1 MPKLPEL
8 PEIKE
13 FCHILA
19 HKKMERSD
27 ASILG
32 ISNFSA
38 FSMYVTMPE
47 RMDADKTSKGE
58 AMLDALFRPK
68 SVAVIGASS
77 KALSIG
83 NRVIKNL
90 IDFGFKGSI
99 YPINP
104 KADEIRGIKAYKSI
118 LDVPEDQIDVV
129 HMVIPAKFVP
139 QAVDDCGAK
148 NVRHIIINS
157 GGFAE
162 IGPEGEAIEKDF
174 LARAKTYGIRVL
186 GPNCQ
191 GIINS
196 DPEVRAY
203 ANFTFTQ
210 PDPGY
215 VSIVALSGG
224 VAEVIHQ
231 EFAVMGIGTRIYAS
245 NGNACDVTIP
255 EIIRYLGDDPGTRVI
270 VTYVE
275 GLRDPETF
283 MEVAREVAAKKP
295 ILAMKAGRT
304 AEGAKAAASHTGG
317 LAKEDIATDLI
328 FKKAGILSFRD
339 EGELIQA
346 AGAFAAQPIPRGNR
360 VGIITNTGGPAVIAT
375 DVMVAA
381 GLALP
386 PLSEK
391 TEALLKE
398 NLFAEASVNNP
409 VDVLA
414 TGTAAHYRTCLDA
427 MMDDDNYDCVYVN
440 FVTPFFVDTDSIA
453 REIAAVNQLQKKP
466 MVCNLMTD
474 RNQWTETVKILK
486 EGGVPCFSLPGV
498 AARALSAM
506 VRYQKIQARPRGETV
521 AFTDVDR
528 HAVETI
534 LADARSAGRTIL
546 SAEAAYRVLDAY
558 RIPVAPW
565 QVADTAEAAASAAA
579 DMGFPVVVKA
589 DAESI
594 VHKSDQG
601 GVAVNLA
608 DADAVGNAVGDMQSR
623 LAAPDLKFLVQKFI
637 PGGTEVIF
645 GAKAE
650 PGLGHLIM
658 FGMGGI
664 YVEVLKDVVFNL
676 TPLADTEAAEMLEE
690 IKLAPLLKG
699 VRGQAGAD
707 REKLKTILLRLSQL
721 VTDHPAIQELDLNP
735 VLAFAD
741 DAMAVDARISL

>member
-1 MPKLPEL
+1 
-8 PEIKE
+8 
-13 FCHILA
+13 
-19 HKKMERSD
+19 
-27 ASILG
+27 
-32 ISNFSA
+32 
-38 FSMYVTMPE
+38 
-47 RMDADKTSKGE
+47 
-58 AMLDALFRPK
+58 MLDALFRPT

-77 KALSIG
+77 KELSIG

-104 KADEIRGIKAYKSI
+104 KADEIRGIKAYPSI
-118 LDVPEDQIDVV
+118 LDVPEDHIDIV

-162 IGPEGEAIEKDF
+162 IGPEGAAIEQDF
-174 LARAKTYGIRVL
+174 LERAKKHNIRIL

-196 DPEVRAY
+196 DPAIRAY
-203 ANFTFTQ
+203 ANFTFTR
-210 PDPGY
+210 PDPGT

-231 EFAVMGIGTRIYAS
+231 EFSVMGIGTRIYAS

-255 EIIRYLGDDPGTRVI
+255 EILRYLGDDEGTRVI

-283 MEVAREVAAKKP
+283 MAVARDVAAKKP

-317 LAKEDIATDLI
+317 LAKEDMATDLI

-346 AGAFAAQPIPRGNR
+346 AAAFASQPIPRGNR

-375 DVMVAA
+375 DVLVGA
-381 GLALP
+381 GLELP
-386 PLSEK
+386 PLSAA
-391 TEALLKE
+391 TEADLKE
-398 NLFAEASVNNP
+398 RLYAEASVANP
-409 VDVLA
+409 VDILA
-414 TGTAAHYRTCLDA
+414 TGSAAHYRACLDA
-427 MMDDDNYDCVYVN
+427 MVADDSFDAIYVN

-453 REIAAVNQLQKKP
+453 REIVAVNQQQKKP
-466 MVCNLMTD
+466 IVCNLMTD
-474 RNQWTETVKILK
+474 RRQWTETVRILK
-486 EGGVPCFSLPGV
+486 DGGIPCFSLPGV
-498 AARALSAM
+498 AARALAAM
-506 VRYQKIQARPRGETV
+506 VRYHRIQTRTPGKIVTFSDIDRTV
-521 AFTDVDR
+521 A
-528 HAVETI
+528 ETI
-534 LADARSAGRTIL
+534 IQNAAASGRTML
-546 SAEAAYRVLDAY
+546 SAEDVYRILEAY

-565 QVADTAEAAASAAA
+565 QIAHSAETAAQAAGAV
-579 DMGFPVVVKA
+579 GYPVVVKA
-589 DAESI
+589 DSADI
-594 VHKSDQG
+594 VHKSDMG
-601 GVAVNLA
+601 GVAVNLP
-608 DADAVGNAVGDMQSR
+608 DAHAVERAVVDMQAR
-623 LAAPDLKFLVQKFI
+623 FAAADLKFFVQKFI
-637 PGGTEVIF
+637 PGGTEVIV

-650 PGLGHLIM
+650 AGLGHLIM

-676 TPLADTEAAEMLEE
+676 TPVTDAEAAEMIEGVR
-690 IKLAPLLKG
+690 LAPLLRG
-699 VRGQAGAD
+699 VRGQPGAD
-707 REKLKTILLRLSQL
+707 LEKLQAIIMRLSQL
-721 VTDHPAIQELDLNP
+721 VTDLPAIRELDLNP
-735 VLAFAD
+735 TLAFAD
-741 DAMAVDARISL
+741 GAMVVDARISL